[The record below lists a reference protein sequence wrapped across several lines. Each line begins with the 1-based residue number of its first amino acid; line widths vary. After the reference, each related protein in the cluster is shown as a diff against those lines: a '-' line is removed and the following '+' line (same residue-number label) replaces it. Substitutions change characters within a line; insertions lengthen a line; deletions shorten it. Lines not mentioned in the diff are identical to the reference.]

1 MAILG
6 TAECIDILCRS
17 LTYTNPASASRP
29 TPTEEFN
36 DTHVHSPLLRHE
48 VAFVLGQLRNAQACA
63 TLEEVLRDVNDDVM
77 VRHECAEA
85 LGAIGDVRS
94 IPLLEALASDATGND
109 LEEIQQTCEVARDF
123 LNWKAVG
130 GESSGEAR
138 PGVVCACMISEYN
151 SHDPAPVSSLARLFL
166 HLRLLLLH
174 CAFLWREVRFF
185 FFVTAFPANIPIG
198 GVWRHS
204 SHIQKSKADPAT
216 DSLSIEEVGAILR
229 DDLRPLFERYGAMF
243 ALRNRGGD
251 GAANQ
256 LGLTLVQD
264 TSSAL
269 LR

>member
-6 TAECIDILCRS
+6 TAECIGILCRS

-198 GVWRHS
+198 GVDGIH
-204 SHIQKSKADPAT
+204 HIFKNQRPILLQIRFQSKKLVLFCEMTYALCLNGMAQC
-216 DSLSIEEVGAILR
+216 LLCVIVGVMEQQINL
-229 DDLRPLFERYGAMF
+229 D
-243 ALRNRGGD
+243 
-251 GAANQ
+251 
-256 LGLTLVQD
+256 
-264 TSSAL
+264 
-269 LR
+269 